1 MKIFPQT
8 IFCFQVM
15 KLIQDCFFIIKINI
29 RDCFL
34 LYGMSSHFASQM
46 YDEATPK
53 LIAVF
58 DKKKQKKLLSI
69 KTTFNLH

>member
-1 MKIFPQT
+1 M
-8 IFCFQVM
+8 
-15 KLIQDCFFIIKINI
+15 IKVNI

-58 DKKKQKKLLSI
+58 VEKKQQLLSI
-69 KTTFNLH
+69 KTTFDLHEFLKYLQIRYKT

>member
-1 MKIFPQT
+1 ME
-8 IFCFQVM
+8 
-15 KLIQDCFFIIKINI
+15 LIQDCFFIIKINI

-46 YDEATPK
+46 YGEAKPK

-58 DKKKQKKLLSI
+58 DEKKK
-69 KTTFNLH
+69 TTSVYKNNI

>member
-1 MKIFPQT
+1 MKIFPKTT
-8 IFCFQVM
+8 IGFQVM
-15 KLIQDCFFIIKINI
+15 ELIQDCFLFIIKINI

-34 LYGMSSHFASQM
+34 LYSMLSHFASQM

-58 DKKKQKKLLSI
+58 DEKKNNKKPSVYKNNI
-69 KTTFNLH
+69 

>member
-1 MKIFPQT
+1 MELF
-8 IFCFQVM
+8 
-15 KLIQDCFFIIKINI
+15 QDCFFIIKINI

-53 LIAVF
+53 LIGVF
-58 DKKKQKKLLSI
+58 DEKQKKQKKTSVYKNNI
-69 KTTFNLH
+69 